1 MYCAREVGRRDRPE
15 ELRVLSALAHCAGL
29 ERVPRLYYVAST
41 MLNAFAVS
49 GRDDAAIALT
59 GGMLRALTLREIAGV
74 LAHEVSHIRN
84 RDLWLMSVADLA
96 GRLTRLMSLF
106 GVALVIVGLPLWL
119 SGAGRVPLLLIPL
132 LVFAPQITPLLQL
145 ALSRAREFDADLD
158 AGGLTGDPEG
168 SGLGVGQARALPA
181 QHVGADLFPGYRLP
195 QPSVL
200 RTHPPTEERVA
211 RLRSL
216 SGAPSLPPLSHPG
229 GARIDAAWPMVHGAP
244 HGRLIG
250 FWY

>member
-1 MYCAREVGRRDRPE
+1 MYRAREIGRRDLPE
-15 ELRVLSALAHCAGL
+15 VLQVLNTLAHRAGL
-29 ERVPRLYYVAST
+29 ERVPRLYYVPST
-41 MLNAFAVS
+41 MLNAFAVG
-49 GRDDAAIALT
+49 GRDDAVIALT
-59 GGMLRALTLREIAGV
+59 DGMLRALTLREIAGV

-84 RDLWLMSVADLA
+84 RDLWLMSIPDLA

-119 SGAGRVPLLLIPL
+119 
-132 LVFAPQITPLLQL
+132 
-145 ALSRAREFDADLD
+145 DA
-158 AGGLTGDPEG
+158 AGLTGDPEG
-168 SGLGVGQARALPA
+168 LASALA
-181 QHVGADLFPGYRLP
+181 KLERYQRSAWEQILFPGYRLP

-216 SGAPSLPPLSHPG
+216 SGAPSLPPLADRG
-229 GARIDAAWPMVHGAP
+229 GARIEAAWPMVHGAP
-244 HGRLIG
+244 RGRLIG

>member
-1 MYCAREVGRRDRPE
+1 MFAQPIMVRRR
-15 ELRVLSALAHCAGL
+15 LAPLDEA
-29 ERVPRLYYVAST
+29 ERR
-41 MLNAFAVS
+41 
-49 GRDDAAIALT
+49 R
-59 GGMLRALTLREIAGV
+59 
-74 LAHEVSHIRN
+74 HKIRN
-84 RDLWLMSVADLA
+84 VVHSILLLGGIIVLLA
-96 GRLTRLMSLF
+96 LCGWVLF

-119 SGAGRVPLLLIPL
+119 SGAGGVPLLLIPL
-132 LVFAPQITPLLQL
+132 LVFAPQITTLLQL

-168 SGLGVGQARALPA
+168 LASALA
-181 QHVGADLFPGYRLP
+181 KLERYQRSAWEQILFPGYRLP

-216 SGAPSLPPLSHPG
+216 SGAPSLPPLADRG
-229 GARIDAAWPMVHGAP
+229 GARIEAAWPMVHGAP